1 MRFVVAAEG
10 ELNPLLP
17 HTIEIVVGTIAF
29 LLLFWLL
36 SRTVF
41 PQFEKVYA
49 ERTDRIEGGL
59 KRAEEA
65 QEQAAALKR
74 QYEEQ
79 LAGLKAEAAR
89 IRDDARAEGNRIR
102 TELREQGEQEAER
115 IRRRGE
121 EQLSAQREQA
131 VRQLRGEIGGLSV
144 QLAERLIGTS
154 LADEDRRR
162 QTVDSFL
169 AELDGFAD
177 ARAADGQQDPG
188 RHDATTSGS
197 GGSSR
202 RGS

>member
-1 MRFVVAAEG
+1 MDFTLAAEG
-10 ELNPLLP
+10 ELNPLIP
-17 HTIEIVVGTIAF
+17 HTVEIVVGTIAF

-79 LAGLKAEAAR
+79 LAGLRAEAAR

-102 TELREQGEQEAER
+102 AELREQAEEEAER
-115 IRRRGE
+115 IRRRGD
-121 EQLSAQREQA
+121 EQLAAQRERA

-154 LADEDRRR
+154 LADDGRRR
-162 QTVDSFL
+162 QTVDAFL

-177 ARAADGQQDPG
+177 RREAAAPSTP
-188 RHDATTSGS
+188 APAA
-197 GGSSR
+197 GGS
-202 RGS
+202 

>member
-1 MRFVVAAEG
+1 METILLAAEG
-10 ELNPLLP
+10 ELNPLVP
-17 HTIEIVVGTIAF
+17 HPVEIVVGTIAF

-36 SRTVF
+36 ARTVF

-59 KRAEEA
+59 RRAEEA

-79 LAGLKAEAAR
+79 LAGLRAEAAR

-102 TELREQGEQEAER
+102 AELREQAEEEAAR
-115 IRRRGE
+115 IRQRGE
-121 EQLSAQREQA
+121 EQLAAQREQA

-154 LADEDRRR
+154 LVDEDRRR
-162 QTVDSFL
+162 HTVDAFL
-169 AELDGFAD
+169 DELDGLAERSGTPT
-177 ARAADGQQDPG
+177 ASGAAS
-188 RHDATTSGS
+188 TSGAPA
-197 GGSSR
+197 GG
-202 RGS
+202 GG

>member
-1 MRFVVAAEG
+1 MILIFAAEG
-10 ELNPLLP
+10 EQLNPLIP
-17 HTIEIVVGTIAF
+17 HPVEIVVGTIAF

-36 SRTVF
+36 ARTVF

-79 LAGLKAEAAR
+79 LAGLRAEAAR

-102 TELREQGEQEAER
+102 AELREQAEEEAAR
-115 IRRRGE
+115 IRQRGE
-121 EQLSAQREQA
+121 EQLAAQREQA

-144 QLAERLIGTS
+144 QLAQRLIGTS

-162 QTVDSFL
+162 ETVDSFL
-169 AELDGFAD
+169 DELDGLTARRD
-177 ARAADGQQDPG
+177 ASASSPAPAG
-188 RHDATTSGS
+188 
-197 GGSSR
+197 GGS
-202 RGS
+202 

>member
-1 MRFVVAAEG
+1 MDLIIAAEG
-10 ELNPLLP
+10 ELNPLVP
-17 HTIEIVVGTIAF
+17 HTVEIVVGTIAF
-29 LLLFWLL
+29 LLLFWVLA
-36 SRTVF
+36 RTVF

-79 LAGLKAEAAR
+79 LAGLRAEAAR

-102 TELREQGEQEAER
+102 AELREQAEEEAER

-121 EQLSAQREQA
+121 EQLAAQRERA
-131 VRQLRGEIGGLSV
+131 VRQLRGEVGGLSV

-169 AELDGFAD
+169 DELDGFAAD
-177 ARAADGQQDPG
+177 RAGDGRGTQPSSTG
-188 RHDATTSGS
+188 APAG
-197 GGSSR
+197 GGS
-202 RGS
+202 

>member
-1 MRFVVAAEG
+1 MGIVVAAEG
-10 ELNPLLP
+10 ELNPLIP
-17 HTIEIVVGTIAF
+17 HPVEIVVGTIAF

-36 SRTVF
+36 ARTVF

-79 LAGLKAEAAR
+79 LAGLRAEAAR

-102 TELREQGEQEAER
+102 AELREQAEEEAER
-115 IRRRGE
+115 IRRRGD
-121 EQLSAQREQA
+121 EQLAAQRERA

-162 QTVDSFL
+162 QTVDAFL
-169 AELDGFAD
+169 DELDGFAQ
-177 ARAADGQQDPG
+177 AEGTQRRGAQ
-188 RHDATTSGS
+188 TSSGAPAG
-197 GGSSR
+197 GGS
-202 RGS
+202 

>member
-1 MRFVVAAEG
+1 MNVVLAAEG
-10 ELNPLLP
+10 ELNPLVP
-17 HTIEIVVGTIAF
+17 NIAEIVVGTIAF

-65 QEQAAALKR
+65 QEQAEALKR
-74 QYEEQ
+74 RYEEQ
-79 LAGLKAEAAR
+79 LAGLRAEAAR

-102 TELREQGEQEAER
+102 AELREQAEEEAER

-121 EQLSAQREQA
+121 EQLAAERERA
-131 VRQLRGEIGGLSV
+131 VRQLRGEVGGLSV

-162 QTVDSFL
+162 ETVDTFL
-169 AELDGFAD
+169 AELDGFAQNGETQRRE
-177 ARAADGQQDPG
+177 AS
-188 RHDATTSGS
+188 TSPS
-197 GGSSR
+197 GG
-202 RGS
+202 GS

>member
-1 MRFVVAAEG
+1 MNIVLAAQG
-10 ELNPLLP
+10 EQINPLVP
-17 HTIEIVVGTIAF
+17 HPVEIVVGTVAF
-29 LLLFWLL
+29 LLLLWLL
-36 SRTVF
+36 ARTVF

-74 QYEEQ
+74 RYEEQ
-79 LAGLKAEAAR
+79 LAGLRAEAAR

-102 TELREQGEQEAER
+102 AELREQAEEEAER

-121 EQLSAQREQA
+121 EQLAAQRERA

-162 QTVDSFL
+162 QTVDAFL
-169 AELDGFAD
+169 DELDGFAQ
-177 ARAADGQQDPG
+177 ADGTQRRGAQ
-188 RHDATTSGS
+188 TSSGAPAG
-197 GGSSR
+197 GGS
-202 RGS
+202 

>member
-1 MRFVVAAEG
+1 MWLYFAAEDG
-10 ELNPLLP
+10 ELNPLVP
-17 HTIEIVVGTIAF
+17 HPIEIVVGTIAF

-36 SRTVF
+36 ARTVF

-79 LAGLKAEAAR
+79 LAGLRAEAAR

-102 TELREQGEQEAER
+102 AELREQAEEEAAR
-115 IRRRGE
+115 IRQRGE
-121 EQLSAQREQA
+121 EQLVAQREQA

-144 QLAERLIGTS
+144 DLAGRLIGTS

-162 QTVDSFL
+162 DTVDTFL
-169 AELDGFAD
+169 AELDGLAE
-177 ARAADGQQDPG
+177 
-188 RHDATTSGS
+188 
-197 GGSSR
+197 R
-202 RGS
+202 RGAERAPAGGGN